1 MYNEKL
7 VVCVKSNGK
16 VLREFKDKVYL
27 PYGSEYSVFL
37 KNLNSVRALV
47 HIYIDGVDVIDGGL
61 ILDAGKETN
70 IERYVRNGNLDQGNR
85 FKFIERTDR
94 IEQNRGIGTED
105 GLLRVEFQFEAPKPA
120 WMSELPKKWEDPG
133 YPTWPYPRN
142 PIIFGSS
149 TGDYYPLGGNT
160 ISGVSNTDSGKYY
173 GAVGAIGGA
182 ANTSS
187 TYSSDVPTKSVMRGT
202 AQTMMNQSVGTC
214 SVPSFNDAGIT
225 VPGSVSDQKFT
236 LGTIGRLDATKHVI
250 VLRLLGEDPNDK
262 PVRQPVTV
270 KQKPKCTT
278 CGRVN
283 KATSK
288 FCVECGTSLEIV

>member
-1 MYNEKL
+1 MMYNEKL

-47 HIYIDGVDVIDGGL
+47 HIYIDGVDVVSGGL

-105 GLLRVEFQFEAPKPA
+105 GLLKIEFQFEAPKPA
-120 WMSELPKKWEDPG
+120 WMSELPKKWEDPV
-133 YPTWPYPRN
+133 YPSWPSR

-149 TGDYYPLGGNT
+149 TGDYYPLGGNS
-160 ISGVSNTDSGKYY
+160 ISGASNSDSSKYY
-173 GAVGAIGGA
+173 GAMGSISGATDTPA
-182 ANTSS
+182 
-187 TYSSDVPTKSVMRGT
+187 TYSTTSVLRGT
-202 AQTMMNQSVGTC
+202 AQSMMNQSVGTC
-214 SVPSFNDAGIT
+214 SVNSFNDAGIT

-236 LGTIGRLDATKHVI
+236 LATIGRLDATKHVI
-250 VLRLLGEDPNDK
+250 VLHLLGEDPNAK
-262 PVRQPVTV
+262 QVQKPVTV
-270 KQKPKCTT
+270 KQKPKCIT
-278 CGRVN
+278 CGRLN
-283 KATSK
+283 KATAK
-288 FCVECGTSLEIV
+288 FCVECGTALEIV